1 MILLTYIGP
10 YTVLLDLHLDVINS
24 SILYFKTGLMH
35 GLRVRRPDIFF
46 TDVDDVIVNVMP
58 DDGGGPTWRH
68 SLKLQY

>member
-58 DDGGGPTWRH
+58 DDGGGPT
-68 SLKLQY
+68 